1 MRIITIFTI
10 DHSAMMISGKHD
22 VEVIS
27 PSGSLSCKLPPLPRE
42 EYDCEHNC
50 DISHYGH
57 THNGNLICG
66 GTDDRFCFNLTS
78 SGWKMSHRLLQRRSG
93 HTSWSVDEGVM
104 LMGGA
109 DSPRTTEI
117 AKWDGSN
124 VETFRL
130 KYETLYLLL

>member
-1 MRIITIFTI
+1 
-10 DHSAMMISGKHD
+10 
-22 VEVIS
+22 
-27 PSGSLSCKLPPLPRE
+27 
-42 EYDCEHNC
+42 
-50 DISHYGH
+50 
-57 THNGNLICG
+57 
-66 GTDDRFCFNLTS
+66 
-78 SGWKMSHRLLQRRSG
+78 MSHRLLQRRSG